1 MAEEKISF
9 NISSYFKGEGFTKA
23 TAATTTLAKNTQ
35 KVAGAVT
42 SVTSQLGVLDGAVGK
57 WAGAIGNLIP
67 MLTSWSGVSAL
78 LVTGS
83 FALGKWLGKMIVDTK
98 QFMLESKLLTKEL
111 RDLEIRLDG
120 LADKLKEQD
129 EAYRKQE
136 VSAAEYAKTLNDAIR
151 QLEGAYKALDAAGT
165 SLTGAKGA
173 LKITQLTNEF
183 NTKLRAA
190 ADELDKGVIKAEM
203 DMAIAMEKHS
213 QAIASASSAVDKE
226 TEALYVLDAEIK
238 YQKSVIEEKNKIG
251 EETAAEETKLKA
263 LLTQRAAQEKKLE
276 AANLTLENERLKAA
290 DSESSHRA
298 SLESLRQA
306 NQEARERREEIA
318 QLELDY
324 AEELRNTKQAA
335 TDAWNTLQRKIESL
349 TDQAETAL
357 AGQKRTQGG
366 MAADQKY
373 HSGISGNGY
382 TYSTDANGNVDNFID
397 WERANRYVGR
407 AEREAERGERRNAS
421 AQKRYEDLK
430 AKRDR
435 GDKLSDRDRDYLDNY
450 ESFSAQRKTK
460 SEWQQAIDDL
470 KGQQAKTL
478 SDLDKTL
485 ADIKDKFKEL
495 GVQ

>member
-23 TAATTTLAKNTQ
+23 TAATTTLANNT
-35 KVAGAVT
+35 KKASNAVT

-57 WAGAIGNLIP
+57 WAGSIGNLIP
-67 MLTSWSGVSAL
+67 MLTSWAGVSAL
-78 LVTGS
+78 LVTGG
-83 FALGKWLGKMIVDTK
+83 FALGKELGKMIVDIK
-98 QFMLESKLLTKEL
+98 QLTLESKLLTIEM
-111 RDLEIRLDG
+111 RGLEIRLDG
-120 LADKLKEQD
+120 LADKLKKQD

-151 QLEGAYKALDAAGT
+151 QLEDAYKALDAAE
-165 SLTGAKGA
+165 SSVSGAKGA
-173 LKITQLTNEF
+173 LKITQITNEF
-183 NTKLRAA
+183 NAKLRAA
-190 ADELDKGVIKAEM
+190 ADAIDKGVIKAEM
-203 DMAIAMEKHS
+203 DMAVAMEKHAQS
-213 QAIASASSAVDKE
+213 IASASSAVERE
-226 TEALYVLDAEIK
+226 TESLYVLDGQIK

-357 AGQKRTQGG
+357 AGQKRTQSG

-373 HSGISGNGY
+373 HSGISGGGY
-382 TYSTDANGNVDNFID
+382 TYSTDANGNADNFID
-397 WERANRYVGR
+397 WERAQRYAGR

-421 AQKRYEDLK
+421 AQKRYDDLK

-435 GDKLSDRDRDYLDNY
+435 GDKLSDRERDYLDNY
-450 ESFSAQRKTK
+450 EAFSSQRKTK

-470 KGQQAKTL
+470 KGDQNKTITHLHEDLAKITE
-478 SDLDKTL
+478 
-485 ADIKDKFKEL
+485 KFKEL